1 MNDTSLGDYIAS
13 RRRALRLTQ
22 AEISE
27 RLMSYGV
34 DRSASAIANWE
45 TGKQV
50 IPIEILPALAG
61 ALEEKSVVKL
71 YALAGVLANL
81 PGADTASFLGA
92 LIGRTKSV
100 VITADGTF
108 SHQRARWSGYRIL
121 RSFPALT

>member
-71 YALAGVLANL
+71 YAFAGVLANL
-81 PGADTASFLGA
+81 PGADIVRLMDRLTDDER
-92 LIGRTKSV
+92 IR
-100 VITADGTF
+100 ITRMIEAYANEN
-108 SHQRARWSGYRIL
+108 SK
-121 RSFPALT
+121 